1 MERDSKIGFARVLGY
16 RLFYKSFVSKDVKRG
31 TVLCLH
37 GGPGMTHDY
46 ILSLA
51 DLSEYGFDV
60 FFYDQLGC
68 GKSDRPKNIA
78 LFTVERA
85 VEEVE
90 EFRKK
95 MKLGKIHLIGSS
107 YGGLLSLAYAI
118 KYEENLKSL
127 TTIGGY
133 ANVPLAISEMTKM
146 KSRLPRNVRA
156 TMKKYEDLG
165 QYNNP
170 KYLEAVNVF
179 YRRHLCRTSKWP
191 QELNVSLREISKPV
205 YYTMNGPNEFTIIG
219 NTRYWNVTDQL
230 KNIHVPTLVTGGKY
244 DEISPTVG
252 RSIHNAI
259 KGSKQVIFRRSS
271 HLPMWE
277 ERDHFM
283 NVVASFIKSATT

>member
-1 MERDSKIGFARVLGY
+1 MALDSKTGFASVLGY
-16 RLFYKSFVSKDVKRG
+16 RLFYKSFPPNGMNRG
-31 TVLCLH
+31 TVLSLH

-46 ILSLA
+46 VLALA
-51 DLSEYGFDV
+51 DLSESGFQV
-60 FFYDQLGC
+60 YFYDQLGC
-68 GKSDRPKNIA
+68 GKSERPRNIA

-95 MKLGKIHLIGSS
+95 MKLGRIHLIGSS

-118 KYEENLKSL
+118 KYQKNLKSL

-133 ANVPLAISEMTKM
+133 ANVPLAISEMAKL
-146 KSRLPRNVRA
+146 KSRLPKKVRA

-165 QYNNP
+165 EYAHP

-179 YRRHLCRTSKWP
+179 YRRHLCRMSMWP
-191 QELNVSLREISKPV
+191 EELNSSLRRISKPV

-219 NTRYWNVTDQL
+219 NTRYWNVTNQL
-230 KNIHVPTLVTGGKY
+230 KKIHVPTLVTGGKY
-244 DEISPTVG
+244 DEISPAVG
-252 RSIHNAI
+252 RSIHYAI
-259 KGSKQVIFRRSS
+259 KGSRQVIFQRSS

-277 ERDHFM
+277 ERAYYM
-283 NVVASFIKSATT
+283 RVVSSFLKSVK